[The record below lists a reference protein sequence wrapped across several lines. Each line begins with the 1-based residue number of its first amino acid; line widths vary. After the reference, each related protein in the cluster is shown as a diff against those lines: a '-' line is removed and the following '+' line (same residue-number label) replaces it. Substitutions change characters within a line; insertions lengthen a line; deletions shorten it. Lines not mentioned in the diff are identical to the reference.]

1 MKTLR
6 CVKGMH
12 DILPDEMPKWHF
24 VENSYREHVERFGY
38 YEVRTPV
45 LEPLELFV
53 RGIGETTDIVE
64 KEMYAFEDKG
74 GDSLALRPEGTAS
87 AIRAY
92 VQHNVQ
98 AASPQTKWYYLGPMF
113 RRERP
118 AKGRYRQFYQAGA
131 ELIGTKEPAADAE
144 MILMAARFIENI
156 GISGVEVQLNTLGDE
171 ETRPAYRAAL
181 VDYFGKFERDLCGDC
196 HRRLKH
202 NPLRILDC
210 KNEKCSEIAA
220 QAPSV
225 HDYLSDNA
233 SAHFEEL
240 KRLLDRSQ
248 TAYKVVPSM
257 VRGLDYYTRT
267 IFEVQ
272 VQSSALGAGAA
283 ILGGGRYDNL
293 IRQLGGRGA
302 PAIGFSFGIERLL
315 MILPEN
321 AVAEQAPL
329 VYIAG
334 AGEGGLERAY
344 DLADDLRKKG
354 FRIQFSYAMT
364 SLKSQL
370 KRADKLGATAT
381 IIAGEEEAGRGK
393 VVWRDMEKG
402 TQEEVSISELA
413 TRIEGIR

>member
-6 CVKGMH
+6 SVKGMH
-12 DILPDEMPKWHF
+12 DILQNEMPKWHF
-24 VENSYREHVERFGY
+24 IENSYRNHVERFGF
-38 YEVRTPV
+38 EELRTPV
-45 LEPLELFV
+45 LEPVELFV

-74 GDSLALRPEGTAS
+74 GDHLALRPEGTAS

-131 ELIGTKEPAADAE
+131 EIIGTSEPAADAE
-144 MILMAARFIENI
+144 IILMAYRFIESI
-156 GISGVEVQLNTLGDE
+156 GISGLEVQLNTLGDE
-171 ETRPAYRAAL
+171 ETRPVYRQAL
-181 VDYFGKFERDLCGDC
+181 VEYFGRFQGDLCGDC
-196 HRRLKH
+196 HRRLEH

-210 KNEKCSEIAA
+210 KKEKCAEIAA
-220 QAPSV
+220 EAPSV
-225 HDYLSDNA
+225 HDFLSKDA
-233 SAHFEEL
+233 SAHFEEVR
-240 KRLLDRSQ
+240 RLLERSK
-248 TAYKVVPSM
+248 TAYTVVPSM

-272 VQSSALGAGAA
+272 VKSSALGAGAA

-293 IRQLGGRGA
+293 IKQLGGRGA

-321 AVAEQAPL
+321 AGTDPDPL

-334 AGEGGLERAY
+334 AGEGGLDRAY
-344 DLADDLRKKG
+344 DLADRLRGQG
-354 FRIQFSYAMT
+354 FRVQFSYSMT

-370 KRADKLGATAT
+370 KRADKLGATVT
-381 IIAGEEEAGRGK
+381 IIAGEEEAGREC
-393 VVWRDMEKG
+393 VTWRDMQQGVQK
-402 TQEEVSISELA
+402 EVPMSELA
-413 TRIEGIR
+413 TRIEAIR